1 MVARV
6 VIAGVLLG
14 LFGLALVVRALW
26 TRRARGLGSGQT
38 VTLDEVTLF
47 SKEHLLVG
55 RPDRIVEQGG
65 SLVPEEWK
73 SSKKVQPWHIAQ
85 LGTYFIL
92 IEEVYGVRPPYGVV
106 VLGDG
111 ARKRI
116 KNTEELRKRVLDV
129 ARRIREARRRLDSEI
144 RVSPQRW
151 QCRVCG
157 QRSRCRQA
165 R

>member
-6 VIAGVLLG
+6 FIGGVLLA

-26 TRRARGLGSGQT
+26 TRRARGLGAGQT
-38 VTLDEVTLF
+38 VALDNVTLF

-55 RPDRIVEQGG
+55 RPDRIVKQGG

-73 SSKKVQPWHIAQ
+73 SSKKVEAWHIAQ
-85 LGTYFIL
+85 LGTDFIL
-92 IEEVYGVRPPYGVV
+92 IEETYRVRPPYGVI

-116 KNTEELRKRVLDV
+116 KNTEALRRRVLGV
-129 ARRIREARRRLDSEI
+129 ARRIREARPRLDSEVRGPRQREI
-144 RVSPQRW
+144 RCHS
-151 QCRVCG
+151 
-157 QRSRCRQA
+157 
-165 R
+165 